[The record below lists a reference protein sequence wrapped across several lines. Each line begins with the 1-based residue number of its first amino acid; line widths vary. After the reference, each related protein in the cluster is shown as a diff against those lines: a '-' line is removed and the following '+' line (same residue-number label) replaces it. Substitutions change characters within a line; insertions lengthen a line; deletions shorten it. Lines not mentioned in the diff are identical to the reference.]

1 MPLQSELNGVLDSDP
16 GTAPCDDCFMLEF
29 IKYSGQLAIDLTS
42 SSVRGRLRKF
52 VDFWRTLEASQFI
65 LDNIMQG
72 YKIPFFSTSNAF
84 CEEKQHLYTSAREN
98 SDFASRAFSRL
109 LRLDLI

>member
-1 MPLQSELNGVLDSDP
+1 MIV
-16 GTAPCDDCFMLEF
+16 FMLEF

-52 VDFWRTLEASQFI
+52 VDFWRTLETSQFI
-65 LDNIMQG
+65 LNNIMQG
-72 YKIPFFSTSNAF
+72 YKIPFFQLPTPFVKRSNT
-84 CEEKQHLYTSAREN
+84 YTSAREN
-98 SDFASRAFSRL
+98 SDFASRAFSRF